1 MGHGSGVERNPDGSY
16 YYTHGAFLGHIV
28 PGLFF
33 AIWGTWWLIALF
45 DTYLTAMA
53 MATHRSSSPS
63 AGQFSSKP
71 WYRVFFGP
79 LWLRR
84 MPLEPLLKVFLPGMG
99 ILGELWLGHESW
111 RTLIAPDGKFVVE
124 NINDWQH
131 SAMYFAFC
139 LSGIID
145 LVGFYSQ
152 LPDTTEH
159 AFLSLA
165 FLTQGILLV
174 FHLKG
179 PAIEVMVHLILVLQ
193 IFATFIS
200 MVLEGFNRSS
210 IVIASL
216 RPLLTLLQGI
226 WWIQTAFIM
235 FTADPAYDP
244 DYMGGTMMVPAVF
257 VMHILWLAAL
267 GAFVL
272 LFMRRMYVSKYGR
285 EIEFVS
291 SSHTTHHKEYRPVD
305 SGNGVHTGDV
315 EMIHAS

>member
-1 MGHGSGVERNPDGSY
+1 MGHGSGVERHPDGSY

-33 AIWGTWWLIALF
+33 AVWGTWWLFALF
-45 DTYLTAMA
+45 DTYLNAMA
-53 MATHRSSSPS
+53 LSSHRSSSTS
-63 AGQFSSKP
+63 TLQFTSKP

-84 MPLEPLLKVFLPGMG
+84 MPLEPMLKVILPFIG
-99 ILGELWLGHESW
+99 ILGELWIGHESW
-111 RTLIAPDGKFVVE
+111 RTLVAPDGKFVVD

-131 SAMYFAFC
+131 SAMYLAFC
-139 LSGIID
+139 MSGVMD

-152 LPDTTEH
+152 LPETTEH

-165 FLTQGILLV
+165 FLIQGVLLV

-193 IFATFIS
+193 IFATFVS
-200 MVLEGFNRSS
+200 MILEGFNPKS
-210 IVIASL
+210 IIISSL
-216 RPLLTLLQGI
+216 RPLLTLLQGV

-235 FTADPAYDP
+235 FMADPAYDP

-257 VMHILWLAAL
+257 VMHMLWISVASVFILLI
-267 GAFVL
+267 
-272 LFMRRMYVSKYGR
+272 MRRIYTLRYGR
-285 EIEFVS
+285 DIEFS
-291 SSHTTHHKEYRPVD
+291 SPTQHTSQKEYRPVD
-305 SGNGVHTGDV
+305 SGNGLGVDV
-315 EMIHAS
+315 EMMHAS